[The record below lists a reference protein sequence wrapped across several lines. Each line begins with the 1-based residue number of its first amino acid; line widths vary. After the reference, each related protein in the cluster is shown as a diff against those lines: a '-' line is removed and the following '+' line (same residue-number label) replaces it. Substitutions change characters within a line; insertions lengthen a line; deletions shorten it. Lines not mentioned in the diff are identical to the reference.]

1 MLAAKLK
8 TAKQLTAP
16 PRGATRKPAAPARSA
31 ATPLRTDDLTKRPVS
46 ELEELAAAQ
55 RKVLE
60 SRPNDEIARR
70 NLSLIAIVSANRILE
85 AEAHG
90 RATDAA
96 SLVSLLRNSL
106 NDTFWRTTQL
116 VHDEPAR
123 AQAAL
128 GLFYGEGI
136 LVTADANRSCD
147 YFSKAANA
155 GQNDAA
161 FRASMC
167 LAQTQP
173 KLAQQFLEQAAIGG
187 NPAAEE
193 RMGRSCIEGGAFDA
207 DCAKIWLQSAAAQG
221 RVSAIS
227 VLAWLYVR
235 EGSAQSLAEAGKL
248 YQTAAEAGDFAA
260 QNNLGE
266 FFETGRGLAK
276 DPQQAFNWYRKSAEG
291 GFAPGQF
298 NLARLYAFG
307 LGTTRDTAAARDW
320 AFKAQAQGV
329 AKAAELLRIISD
341 AQARG
346 EP

>member
-1 MLAAKLK
+1 MLFRSFDTDRLDVSDEAWGALAIEMCDRHMGVGADGIIVVQPSA
-8 TAKQLTAP
+8 TADRKMRIFNADGSDGVMCVNGIRCFTKYALD
-16 PRGATRKPAAPARSA
+16 RGLVVAPAGDMVVE
-31 ATPLRTDDLTKRPVS
+31 TGPGHVPV
-46 ELEELAAAQ
+46 
-55 RKVLE
+55 
-60 SRPNDEIARR
+60 
-70 NLSLIAIVSANRILE
+70 
-85 AEAHG
+85 H
-90 RATDAA
+90 
-96 SLVSLLRNSL
+96 
-106 NDTFWRTTQL
+106 
-116 VHDEPAR
+116 
-123 AQAAL
+123 
-128 GLFYGEGI
+128 
-136 LVTADANRSCD
+136 
-147 YFSKAANA
+147 
-155 GQNDAA
+155 A
-161 FRASMC
+161 FRAAALHVGPQRPLRRAESFVDFPQRREFGR
-167 LAQTQP
+167 LRNAPQLQRQFP

-193 RMGRSCIEGGAFDA
+193 KMGRSCIEGGAFDA
-207 DCAKIWLQSAAAQG
+207 DCAKMWLQSAAAQG

-329 AKAAELLRIISD
+329 AQAAELLRIISD